1 MRRAP
6 VLAACLAV
14 IGLVASAAPA
24 AAAAPVDRVAGGNQ
38 YETAIAVSQRTVRDP
53 ALSSRV
59 AVLVSGDD
67 AADVLAA
74 PSVAIN
80 NDTDFENG
88 NVNAPILMVPTG
100 QGLPREVEAELRR
113 LELTTLYILGGTN
126 KVSRAAQDQ
135 ARAFVPTVERI
146 AGADRYET
154 AVKVSQRYATPGGVV
169 VITTGESPTDALPGV
184 KAAGG
189 GTLLLTRKDSLPA
202 ATANELKRLRP
213 TRVLVVGGTGVV
225 STAVRRA
232 VEAAA
237 TGAVVTR
244 IGGADRYATDLA
256 VTQQFDVEPFV
267 VVLTSGETWQNAVV
281 AGAFSVSDDV
291 AGTRFLTKRDC
302 VPSATVDYITS
313 RQLAVT
319 VVGGPGNVSDA
330 AANLTRC

>member
-14 IGLVASAAPA
+14 VGLVASAAPG

-67 AADVLAA
+67 AVDVLAA

-154 AVKVSQRYATPGGVV
+154 AVEVSQRYATPGGVV
-169 VITTGESPTDALPGV
+169 VVTTGESPTDALPGV

-291 AGTRFLTKRDC
+291 SGTRFLTKRDC